1 MQHWS
6 AQANTRLANTLKT
19 WGGGGG
25 QPTGIRLSEVHV
37 GMANLTQL
45 PSWKVEDLGMSDKRS
60 AVLKNFQ

>member
-6 AQANTRLANTLKT
+6 AQANTRLANTLKS
-19 WGGGGG
+19 WGAGNP
-25 QPTGIRLSEVHV
+25 QELDLSEVHV

-60 AVLKNFQ
+60 AILENFQ

>member
-1 MQHWS
+1 MEHWS

-19 WGGGGG
+19 GGGGG

-45 PSWKVEDLGMSDKRS
+45 PSWKVEDLGMSDTRS
-60 AVLKNFQ
+60 AILKNFQ